1 MCHVIVV
8 LVLCCIYSIVI
19 NTAGI
24 FIKLIIIILYRNEEF
39 HKFSVPE
46 SLIEL
51 SEKGQVK
58 MVANCTVEL
67 IHHDEVSRAVS
78 LKTSQ
83 GDVAIG
89 KAKLILAMGVLPG
102 TTLILNSFPKERF
115 PLLSGVGERFTAHVI
130 SSVTARI
137 PVEHL
142 INRGKQEKLLQIG
155 AMYIKGHS
163 EVSQQQ
169 FHIQLT
175 AVHDSDPDNRAHVYK
190 RHRYMPGIF
199 SSTSDK
205 HLLSSE
211 DYVVL
216 VCSALGELDHNNRS
230 NWFRLNKD
238 LKDNVDEV
246 DKTTNVCLQ
255 FVLNEK
261 DRELQDVMDASIYH
275 VLEALSQLSGGLEYL
290 HNNDRGGEWRRER
303 PSDSIRTPHLVHESS
318 TMWIGGVD
326 SPVGLDYR
334 PRGIDNVYIT
344 GGSLWPT
351 GGSWNPTGAMVALA
365 THLADQITTLS
376 SHY

>member
-1 MCHVIVV
+1 
-8 LVLCCIYSIVI
+8 
-19 NTAGI
+19 
-24 FIKLIIIILYRNEEF
+24 
-39 HKFSVPE
+39 
-46 SLIEL
+46 
-51 SEKGQVK
+51 

-83 GDVAIG
+83 GDVTIG

-115 PLLSGVGERFTAHVI
+115 PLLSGVGERFTAHII

-142 INRGKQEKLLQIG
+142 INRDKQEELLQIG

-190 RHRYMPGIF
+190 RHRYMPDIF
-199 SSTSDK
+199 SCPSE
-205 HLLSSE
+205 LQLRSSK
-211 DYVVL
+211 DHVII
-216 VCSALGELDHNNRS
+216 VCSALGELDYNNKS
-230 NWFRLNKD
+230 NWFRQMSSTTCNEKFAAH
-238 LKDNVDEV
+238 NIAGEHSTVDT
-246 DKTTNVCLQ
+246 TTNVGLQ
-255 FVLNEK
+255 VVPN
-261 DRELQDVMDASIYH
+261 DNDAELWDVMDASIFR
-275 VLEALSQLSGGLEYL
+275 VFEGISQSSDRLEYW
-290 HNNDRGGEWRRER
+290 HNNNDGGGEWRRER
-303 PSDSIRTPHLVHESS
+303 PSDSIRTPSLVHESS
-318 TMWIGGVD
+318 TMWIGGDD

-365 THLADQITTLS
+365 THLADQLCPVTNTA
-376 SHY
+376 